1 MHNKI
6 VLMVDSY
13 KSNMFQLQLN
23 TLTSRDEYYKNSC
36 AVSITIILVTYSKVD
51 RPHMRSQVLFDGSTW
66 SKLTAR
72 CDLPEPHGRVGA
84 DPSMD
89 LKIFVLAWVLVLVIH
104 LHIQGN

>member
-6 VLMVDSY
+6 VLIVDSY
-13 KSNMFQLQLN
+13 ENDMFQLQL
-23 TLTSRDEYYKNSC
+23 SRDEYYKNSC
-36 AVSITIILVTYSKVD
+36 NASITIILVTYSKVE
-51 RPHMRSQVLFDGSTW
+51 RPHMRSQVLFDGSTR

-89 LKIFVLAWVLVLVIH
+89 LKILVLA
-104 LHIQGN
+104 